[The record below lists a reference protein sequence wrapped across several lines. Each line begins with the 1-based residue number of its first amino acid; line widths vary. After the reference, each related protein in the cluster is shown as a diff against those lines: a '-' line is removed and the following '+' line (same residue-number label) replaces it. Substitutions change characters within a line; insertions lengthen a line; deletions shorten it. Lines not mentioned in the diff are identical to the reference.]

1 MSLPGGADATAA
13 AVGAGLAAGA
23 CFAVGTVLQARA
35 AREAPPG
42 DVLRARLI
50 LDLARRRTWRWGIG
64 VAIASYGLQ
73 ALALSLGPIA
83 LVQPVI
89 VSADLLF
96 ALPLAAALAGRP
108 LRRRELSG
116 AALVAAGLAV
126 FLTSASPSSGL
137 TTPSTADWLK
147 VMLAVYLLVAV
158 SLALSRGGSAVRR
171 TSLLAVASGLTLGL
185 MSALTKT
192 FASLMATRGL
202 ATLGQWQT
210 WALAAVGFTS
220 LVLSQ
225 SAFQSGP
232 LAISL
237 PLIDILEPLTA
248 VLIAATVFNET
259 LALTPGPIAVEAM
272 GALAAAA
279 GIFILDRSPLV
290 LAAQSGAERFA
301 SPELAPARR
310 GQPT

>member
-1 MSLPGGADATAA
+1 MSVPTGADATAA

-35 AREAPPG
+35 ARQASSA
-42 DVLRARLI
+42 DVLHARLI
-50 LDLARRRTWRWGIG
+50 ADLARRPAWRWGIG
-64 VAIASYGLQ
+64 VAVASYGLQ

-96 ALPLAAALAGRP
+96 ALPLAAALAGRR

-116 AALVAAGLAV
+116 AALVACGIAV
-126 FLTSASPSSGL
+126 FLASASPSSGL
-137 TTPSTADWLK
+137 TTPPTSDWLL
-147 VMLAVYLLVAV
+147 VVLAVYALVG
-158 SLALSRGGSAVRR
+158 LALLLARGGGGVRR
-171 TSLLAVASGLTLGL
+171 TSLLAAAAGLTLGL

-192 FASLMATRGL
+192 FAEQMAARGL

-210 WALAAVGFTS
+210 WALAVVGFTS

-225 SAFQSGP
+225 SAFQAGP

-248 VLIAATVFNET
+248 VLIAATVFAEK
-259 LALTPGPIAVEAM
+259 LALAPGPIAVETL
-272 GALAAAA
+272 GGLAVAG

-290 LAAQSGAERFA
+290 LAAQARAERPRVEFQ
-301 SPELAPARR
+301 PVGGGEL
-310 GQPT
+310 